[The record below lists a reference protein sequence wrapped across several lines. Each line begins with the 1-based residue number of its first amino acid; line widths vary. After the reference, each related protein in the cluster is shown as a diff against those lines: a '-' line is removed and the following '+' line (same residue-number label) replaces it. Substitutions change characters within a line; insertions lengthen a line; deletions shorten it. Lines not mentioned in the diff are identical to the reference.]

1 MPNSTTSIY
10 TDDEAFSQLIDRMS
24 VDCFESRRRFCDP
37 NILEIGNLEFES
49 KNLCPKDWDNLDLC
63 VPKKERSIYTWLR
76 NRTSSL
82 DFGVQITNK
91 HGKTHPIHVNSN
103 DTVLNFFEDLRFGR
117 RPWLKKITNAKFAA
131 HRNSVA
137 TFFFA
142 GNSRPN
148 ATETLVMIDIDC
160 KKFGTLEGALA
171 FAEFLKEHFFPNLY
185 IEVSTHGN
193 GAHGFFVLEKCGCGA
208 DYINDLLLHRLQ
220 PWLRQLLSENDF
232 DVENVEIKG
241 TLPVIEW
248 GETKYEVLTYKSG
261 TLAKF
266 PRIPTVED
274 EESLRNTTIV
284 TVNDLQRLP
293 IVEDKAKPSSV
304 SRQSSGTRQV
314 SGSITGKHISD
325 EELQEV
331 DGHYRMVAETLMEA
345 HQLKTSGR
353 TVATVEDVAI
363 FLMLLKFFTNNMNPD
378 GSLPVKRW
386 SEMWNSVKDAG
397 DINRAF
403 CCQRFSS
410 IRDHLSKLG
419 LLDWK
424 DESYSIGWTDLDGQ
438 YHKGKAAKWKASE
451 ELMGMLQLPEVSQ
464 TEERKKGKTSF
475 IRTTLLNFFKSL
487 TRLPKSETIKPVLVD
502 PEAPLRINPDEIARF
517 ITPFESFTGLA
528 A

>member
-1 MPNSTTSIY
+1 M
-10 TDDEAFSQLIDRMS
+10 
-24 VDCFESRRRFCDP
+24 
-37 NILEIGNLEFES
+37 
-49 KNLCPKDWDNLDLC
+49 
-63 VPKKERSIYTWLR
+63 
-76 NRTSSL
+76 
-82 DFGVQITNK
+82 
-91 HGKTHPIHVNSN
+91 
-103 DTVLNFFEDLRFGR
+103 
-117 RPWLKKITNAKFAA
+117 
-131 HRNSVA
+131 
-137 TFFFA
+137 
-142 GNSRPN
+142 
-148 ATETLVMIDIDC
+148 
-160 KKFGTLEGALA
+160 
-171 FAEFLKEHFFPNLY
+171 
-185 IEVSTHGN
+185 
-193 GAHGFFVLEKCGCGA
+193 GA
-208 DYINDLLLHRLQ
+208 DCINDLLLHRLQ
-220 PWLRQLLSENDF
+220 SWLRELLSENDF

-293 IVEDKAKPSSV
+293 IVEEKAKPSSV
-304 SRQSSGTRQV
+304 YRQPSGTRQV

-345 HQLKTSGR
+345 HQLKTSGK

-378 GSLPVKRW
+378 GSLPVNRW
-386 SEMWNSVKDAG
+386 SEMWKAVKDAG
-397 DINRAF
+397 DVNRAF
-403 CCQRFSS
+403 CCQRFSA
-410 IRDHLSKLG
+410 IRDHLSSLG

-424 DESYSIGWTDLDGQ
+424 DENYSIGWADSDGQ

-451 ELMGMLQLPEVSQ
+451 ELMAMLELPESSQ

-475 IRTTLLNFFKSL
+475 IRTTFLNFFRSL
-487 TRLPKSETIKPVLVD
+487 TRLPESKTIKPVSVD

-517 ITPFESFTGLA
+517 ITPFESFTGVA